1 MKKILLIHRYFWPDH
16 PNCGQILWH
25 LTQKLATQG
34 HQVDILT
41 ALPSRDLNS
50 KKIVSEKLQIF
61 KNVKI
66 ERIDLYIEG
75 KSPIKKIINA
85 LKLGFRTNF
94 LAMKNKYDI
103 IISTSIPP
111 VTGGL
116 FAALAARICKARFI
130 YFCMDLHPE
139 VGKISKDFSNPILF
153 SLLQKIDNWSCS
165 KAHPVIVHSSDM
177 KNSLLSRGSNN
188 KFDIEIINNF
198 SIPTEEINK
207 STSKIEF
214 NLSENEL
221 NIIFAGNLGRFQSL
235 DKVIDAMIYLK
246 EKKNI
251 KLVIVG
257 DGAVKKELISKVHAT
272 KANVEFFDRQ
282 PTNVVKNMIS
292 KSDVGL
298 VSLSVNTYK
307 YGYPGKIM
315 TYLEQGKPIIAL
327 LEKESEIVKF
337 MKKNNY
343 GFNISDPNPKK
354 ISEFLVKLAE
364 NKSWKLKMS
373 ENAKKAYEKYFSI
386 ETIFS
391 RWSKILFKS

>member
-1 MKKILLIHRYFWPDH
+1 MKILLIHRYFWPDH

-34 HQVDILT
+34 HQVDVLT
-41 ALPSRDLNS
+41 ALPSKDLNS
-50 KKIVSEKLQIF
+50 KKIVSEKFQILT
-61 KNVKI
+61 NIKI
-66 ERIDLYIEG
+66 ERIDLSIENN
-75 KSPIKKIINA
+75 SPIKKIINA

-94 LAMKNKYDI
+94 LAIKNKYDI
-103 IISTSIPP
+103 VISTSIPP
-111 VTGGL
+111 ITGGL
-116 FAALAARICKARFI
+116 FAAVAASISKAKFV

-165 KAHPVIVHSSDM
+165 KAHPVIVHSLDM

-188 KFDIEIINNF
+188 KFDIEILNNF
-198 SIPTEEINK
+198 SIPTEEIK
-207 STSKIEF
+207 ESTSKLEF
-214 NLSENEL
+214 NPNENEL

-272 KANVEFFDRQ
+272 KANVEFFDQ
-282 PTNVVKNMIS
+282 HPANVVKKMIS
-292 KSDVGL
+292 KADIGL
-298 VSLSVNTYK
+298 VSLSKNIYK

-315 TYLEQGKPIIAL
+315 TYLEQGKPIIAI
-327 LEKESEIVKF
+327 LEKESEIVKL
-337 MKKNNY
+337 MEQNNY
-343 GFNISDPNPKK
+343 GFNISDLNPKN
-354 ISEFLVKLAE
+354 ISEFLIKLAE
-364 NKSWKLKMS
+364 NKSWKSSMS
-373 ENAKKAYEKYFSI
+373 ENAKKAYEKYFSTK
-386 ETIFS
+386 TILS
-391 RWSKILFKS
+391 KWSKILFNE